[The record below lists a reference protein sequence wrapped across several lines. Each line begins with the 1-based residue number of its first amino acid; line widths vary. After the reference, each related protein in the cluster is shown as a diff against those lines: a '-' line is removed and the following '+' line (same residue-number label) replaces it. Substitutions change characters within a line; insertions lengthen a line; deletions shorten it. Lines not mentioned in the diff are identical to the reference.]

1 MNTRPM
7 NPIEFAA
14 EVDAAKARAHALREE
29 AIRAGWN
36 ALGHALLRMW
46 HGARY
51 WKRQRHAATI
61 GRWVHPHSHSSKAR
75 SVTAPS
81 CGASAG

>member
-14 EVDAAKARAHALREE
+14 EVDAATARAHALREE

-36 ALGHALLRMW
+36 ALGHALLRAW
-46 HGARY
+46 
-51 WKRQRHAATI
+51 HAAL
-61 GRWVHPHSHSSKAR
+61 RWKQHRRAATMTP
-75 SVTAPS
+75 
-81 CGASAG
+81 